1 MRKKTEISEPEISLT
16 FPFNHPIY
24 PLYTPLAKLSSKMTE
39 ARRTGRGL
47 VVSLPFSGHQ
57 STTSVASITLEENK
71 LNTSHLTTPWI
82 REGVYGQS
90 LGLRTRCHDGIGP
103 DAAFNGPPD
112 LLHWGKYYGS
122 RSSVYTNNDFDI
134 EHLSKESGRKDDD
147 GYVGFYHFANGLTFH
162 SKMRSIEDHLCEIVG
177 LAKEVDGYHWKKDI
191 NEEGSMGNFKKDMIL
206 TYCTYNVFN
215 KCDFRVKYIIT
226 TASSLK
232 KVPVSISQTY
242 TIIPNIIEGKTRKNY
257 TFNLQTIS
265 QLSSNFWEELN
276 ASSIIRL
283 FHQLDYPSNQL
294 TGLVSYPDFTNSK
307 QSLENSMKTVIKF
320 LPKGHLTETKSC
332 HGVSTGSGNV
342 HDGNRKVNNY
352 RNTLVD
358 TIIRLV
364 ELDIS
369 GELGT
374 IAINEIKRKFYYLS
388 DSNDWDII
396 ILRIL
401 KAQMG
406 GNHEHEYLTLIHSHM
421 QANIEKSTFHSTQ
434 LALILI
440 EQVKFLISK
449 ERYDL
454 AIKIA
459 QTAVNILPLDF
470 DCWYYLALCCILN
483 RDIKRAL
490 IVINLIPVVV
500 NSKHRK
506 TDIGVVLG
514 INDLFMTTFASR
526 VGRYDE
532 VISEATF
539 KSYFPPPVEVP
550 SSKSS
555 EAGPPAK
562 SSETGSI
569 KKLWHDYFTHNPL
582 KRHPIIGN
590 MFYQSPLVNSLA
602 REIASVDH
610 NLLKL
615 ADVGSAKASFSAQS
629 AGTPTVSILEFDR
642 VSTWGRCYDLLSLL
656 IAIQGWDSVVRLK
669 EEIFQKPP
677 LMEEGKEIVVNNDEK
692 GNLLSCEMWL
702 DQLFLILYEDLKV
715 LMVKGQNNVHEQHHS
730 ALEWEI
736 MGILGLAAKY
746 NLQESITSIMT
757 SSMGLAEEGKID
769 YFGIIK
775 LLEIYDEF
783 ILSEV
788 NVSHLDLYGDDYLN
802 RIFSN
807 KLILRKLS
815 PKIFENFVKTL
826 ENEYLTLDIVLYN
839 LIILISWNLRWYNY
853 SPSHL
858 IVKIL
863 SKLCLK
869 YDSVFVRG
877 KFRIIFEQHRAAP
890 NKPKSGFMNI
900 LGKSKTKV
908 SFAMDFSE
916 TDTIVEYIDRLIT
929 WIEDL
934 KQI

>member
-1 MRKKTEISEPEISLT
+1 MS
-16 FPFNHPIY
+16 
-24 PLYTPLAKLSSKMTE
+24 E
-39 ARRTGRGL
+39 ARRNGL
-47 VVSLPFSGHQ
+47 ALVSSLPFSAHQ
-57 STTSVASITLEENK
+57 STASVSSITLEENK
-71 LNTSHLTTPWI
+71 LNTSQLTTPWI
-82 REGVYGQS
+82 RESVYGQS
-90 LGLRTRCHDGIGP
+90 IGLRARAHDAIGVETS
-103 DAAFNGPPD
+103 FNGPPD
-112 LLHWGKYYGS
+112 LLHWGKYFGS
-122 RSSVYTNNDFDI
+122 RSSFYTNNDFDVPRAA
-134 EHLSKESGRKDDD
+134 KDSGRKDDD

-162 SKMRSIEDHLCEIVG
+162 SRQKSIEDHLCELVG
-177 LAKEVDGYHWKKDI
+177 LVKEPDGYHWRKDI
-191 NEEGSMGNFKKDMIL
+191 SEDGQGSMGNFKKDMLL
-206 TYCTYNVFN
+206 TYCSYNIFN
-215 KCDFRVKYIIT
+215 RSDLRVKFVIT
-226 TASSLK
+226 TTSSLK
-232 KVPVSISQTY
+232 KVPVAVDQTY
-242 TIIPNIIEGKTRKNY
+242 TIIPNPGEGRNRKNY
-257 TFNLQTIS
+257 TFSSQTIS
-265 QLSSNFWEELN
+265 QLSSTFWEELN
-276 ASSIIRL
+276 ASSLIRL
-283 FHQLDYPSNQL
+283 FYHLDYPAHQL
-294 TGLVSYPDFTNSK
+294 TGLVSYPDFTSSR
-307 QSLENSMKTVIKF
+307 QGLVSSVKTVIKF
-320 LPKGHLTETKSC
+320 LPKGHLTETKPSY
-332 HGVSTGSGNV
+332 GVSTGSGNV

-369 GELGT
+369 GDLGDV
-374 IAINEIKRKFYYLS
+374 AINEIKRKFYYLS
-388 DSNDWDII
+388 DSNDWDIV

-406 GNHEHEYLTLIHSHM
+406 GNHEHEYLKLIHAHM
-421 QANIEKSTFHSTQ
+421 SDDIAKSTVHSTQ

-449 ERYDL
+449 QRYDL

-459 QTAVNILPLDF
+459 ESAVNILPLDF
-470 DCWYYLALCCILN
+470 DCWYYLALCCILIK
-483 RDIKRAL
+483 DIRRAL

-500 NSKHRK
+500 NHKQRK
-506 TDIGVVLG
+506 TDVGVVAG
-514 INDLFMTTFASR
+514 INDIFMSTFASR
-526 VGRYDE
+526 VGKHDE

-539 KSYFPPPVEVP
+539 KLFFPLPVEHEKASVYSSP
-550 SSKSS
+550 SKSKKL
-555 EAGPPAK
+555 APADSILEK
-562 SSETGSI
+562 GSI
-569 KKLWHDYFTHNPL
+569 KKLWHDYFFLNPL

-615 ADVGSAKASFSAQS
+615 ADVNSAKSSFSAQS

-656 IAIQGWDSVVRLK
+656 IAIQGWDNVVRLK
-669 EEIFQKPP
+669 EEIFQKPSP
-677 LMEEGKEIVVNNDEK
+677 IPEGEEMVVNNTEE
-692 GNLLSCEMWL
+692 GNRLSCEVWL

-715 LMVKGQNNVHEQHHS
+715 LMVKGQHNVHEQHHS
-730 ALEWEI
+730 ALEWEV

-757 SSMGLAEEGKID
+757 SSMGQAEEGKID

-788 NVSHLDLYGDDYLN
+788 NVSLLDLYGDDYLN

-815 PKIFENFVKTL
+815 PKIFENFVASL
-826 ENEYLTLDIVLYN
+826 ENEYLTLDFIAYN
-839 LIILISWNLRWYNY
+839 LFILISWNLRWYNY
-853 SPSHL
+853 TPNRL

-877 KFRIIFEQHRAAP
+877 KFRIVFEQHKTAVD
-890 NKPKSGFMNI
+890 KPKSGFLNI
-900 LGKSKTKV
+900 LGKPKTKTTT
-908 SFAMDFSE
+908 SFDFTES
-916 TDTIVEYIDRLIT
+916 DTIVEYIDRLIT

-934 KQI
+934 KEL